1 MVPTYLDAGERYRGL
16 LAQADNSLLAQASAK
31 EIGIIVGFSSPK
43 IPTCRMRPAR

>member
-31 EIGIIVGFSSPK
+31 EIGIIVGFAEL
-43 IPTCRMRPAR
+43 RPAR